1 MWRSFFLL
9 LLCWAASGGG
19 APLAILHEGRV
30 QPLDSYARRVLLLW
44 NGRDSFAGYSAE
56 SLLIALAEQPERAGG
71 WPLFRIDRSDV
82 GEALGLAS
90 GKRYFSYLD
99 LQKSRYK
106 LDVYAK
112 RAMATEGQRLHPME
126 REMLR
131 LHKGVLVF
139 EQWQRVLQPLR
150 PTLPGSKWQGQ
161 SYWNALP
168 PDPICIWP
176 DHRGGWKSLGQIL
189 HNALADSLLKGLEQ
203 VKPAAYFSS
212 VRAWQEGLE
221 PDVQRRLR
229 VEYVYNKIKPFGYAP
244 WILVA
249 VVMVGAASLARNWKG
264 FRYLEAVGLAVVLLL
279 AVAGIGARCYIGQR
293 PPVTNLYE
301 SLLLV
306 GTLGVAI
313 GCFLRMHWRGGGL
326 LGAVA
331 GLLVFSLASLY
342 AGTDDSLGVLAA
354 VLHSNFWLTAHVAT
368 IALGYAGILCAGLVG
383 HWWLVLRI
391 RNASSA
397 ALARVRSFLYGT
409 LAWGLLF
416 TFIGTV
422 LGGIW
427 ADQAWGRFW
436 GWDPK
441 ENGALLLILW
451 IAILFH
457 ARRTGWLR
465 DRGIALGAVL
475 GLVLL
480 VLAWF
485 GVNMLGVGLHA
496 YGAHAQ
502 GGWLAIYVAVQL
514 LVAGGLAWFSRPDAN

>member
-1 MWRSFFLL
+1 MWRSLLFLM
-9 LLCWAASGGG
+9 LCGMAAWSST
-19 APLAILHEGRV
+19 PLAILHEGRV

-44 NGRDSFAGYSAE
+44 NGRDCFPGYSAE
-56 SLLIALAEQPERAGG
+56 RLLITLAEQPDRVGG
-71 WPLFRIDRSDV
+71 WPLFRVDRSDV

-106 LDVYAK
+106 LDAYAK
-112 RAMATEGQRLHPME
+112 RAMATEGHGQHPME

-131 LHKGVLVF
+131 LHKGLQVF
-139 EQWQRVLQPLR
+139 EQWQRLLQPLR
-150 PTLPGSKWQGQ
+150 PTLPGAKWQGQ

-176 DHRGGWKSLGQIL
+176 DHRGGWRSLGQIL
-189 HNALADSLLKGLEQ
+189 HDVQADSLLKGVER

-221 PDVQRRLR
+221 PRVQRRLR
-229 VEYVYNKIKPFGYAP
+229 VEHVYNKMNPFGYAP
-244 WILVA
+244 WILAAVA
-249 VVMVGAASLARNWKG
+249 GVGMAGLVRVRKG
-264 FRYLEAVGLAVVLLL
+264 FRYLETAGLAAVLLL

-306 GTLGVAI
+306 GTLGVAM
-313 GCFLRMHWRGGGL
+313 GTYLRRHWRAGGL
-326 LGAVA
+326 MGAVA
-331 GLLVFSLASLY
+331 GLLAFALAGLY
-342 AGTDDSLGVLAA
+342 AGAEDSLGVTAA
-354 VLHSNFWLTAHVAT
+354 VLNSNFWLTAHVVT
-368 IALGYAGILCAGLVG
+368 IALGYAGVLCAGLVG
-383 HWWLVLRI
+383 HGWLVLRI
-391 RNASSA
+391 GKASSA
-397 ALARVRSFLYGT
+397 ALGRARSFLYGT
-409 LAWGLLF
+409 MAWGLLF
-416 TFIGTV
+416 TFVGTV

-457 ARRTGWLR
+457 ARRTVWLR
-465 DRGIALGAVL
+465 DRGVALGAVL

-480 VLAWF
+480 ALVWF

-496 YGAHAQ
+496 YGAHAR
-502 GGWLAIYVAVQL
+502 GGWLAIYVAGQL
-514 LVAGGLAWFSRPDAN
+514 LVVGGLAWFSRPDAS